1 MVLLFHCFDI
11 CTEGAKAVVGKSAS
25 VHEWGL
31 VTDGAP
37 GPKKPTTTQF
47 QLSMS

>member
-1 MVLLFHCFDI
+1 M
-11 CTEGAKAVVGKSAS
+11 VGKIAS
-25 VHEWGL
+25 VHEWEL
-31 VTDGAP
+31 VTDGAH